1 MLKMMLYAF
10 DRNADAVREP
20 TIAEL
25 LSDPTVYAVMAADRV
40 DPAALEAE
48 LRFIASK
55 ISTFPHIRGDDNY
68 PAILSIAAPQRASFS
83 SSRSKPR
90 SRW

>member
-1 MLKMMLYAF
+1 MLKMMLYAVG
-10 DRNADAVREP
+10 RKIAAVREP

-25 LSDPTVYAVMAADRV
+25 LSDPIVNAVMAADRV
-40 DPAALEAE
+40 DRTALEAE
-48 LRFIASK
+48 LRFIAARFLRSLTPEGTK
-55 ISTFPHIRGDDNY
+55 LH
-68 PAILSIAAPQRASFS
+68 PAMRSIAAPQRPSFS